1 MNTYVVLLRRMAYR
15 TDHVEDT
22 PLDARVIGEIAMGAD
37 VHLEKFLV
45 TAGVFDA
52 VIVCRAANN
61 RAMGRLLDALHGWH
75 TEALIATHDVRFETI
90 PLSS

>member
-1 MNTYVVLLRRMAYR
+1 MAYR
-15 TDHVEDT
+15 TDYVQDT
-22 PLDARVIGEIAMGAD
+22 PLDSRVIGEIAMGAD

-52 VIVCRAANN
+52 VIVCRAAHN

-75 TEALIATHDVRFETI
+75 AEALIATHDVRFETI
-90 PLSS
+90 PVS